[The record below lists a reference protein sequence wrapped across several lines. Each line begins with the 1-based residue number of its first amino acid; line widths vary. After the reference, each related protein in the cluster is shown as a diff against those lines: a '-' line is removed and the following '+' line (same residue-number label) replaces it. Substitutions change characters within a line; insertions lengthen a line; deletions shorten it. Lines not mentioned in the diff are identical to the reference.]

1 MKIFQKLIV
10 MQKFI
15 ELHTHLGS
23 LTTPRNLWRI
33 MNSCGINIGIKDY
46 FEFEKII
53 FNVKRND
60 HNAYLKKFE
69 LVHKIQSNPY
79 AIQECVYLAIE
90 DAYVDHK
97 LEGIEIRFNPMKRNW
112 DGHYNLDSIILNA
125 CTGLQRALQAFP
137 TRAGLIISTDKEFS
151 QKEDLILLEK
161 AEKYKNLGIIGIDCS
176 GEVKST
182 DDIRRLKEMF
192 KNIEQTGLGKTVHA
206 GELESTAYEIEFAI
220 EELGVQRIGHGIQCI
235 SNKNVLKKLEANN
248 VCLEICPTS
257 NITTGIIQSEV
268 ELYNML
274 IKIEQNNIPI
284 TLNTDGNVFL
294 QTNPNREYDFVEKLF
309 SDFESKSNVDYY
321 FKKWKQNSLK
331 HSFLN

>member
-1 MKIFQKLIV
+1 

-23 LTTPRNLWRI
+23 LTTPQNLWRI
-33 MNSCGINIGIKDY
+33 MNTCGINIGIKDY
-46 FEFEKII
+46 FEFEKVIY
-53 FNVKRND
+53 NVEKNN

-112 DGHYNLDSIILNA
+112 DGHYNLDSILLNA
-125 CTGLQRALQAFP
+125 CIGLQRGLQAFP
-137 TRAGLIISTDKEFS
+137 TRAGLIVSTDKQFS
-151 QKEDLILLEK
+151 LKEDLILLEK

-182 DDIRRLKEMF
+182 KDIRRLKEMY
-192 KNIEQTGLGKTVHA
+192 KSVDQTGLGKTVHA
-206 GELESTAYEIEFAI
+206 GELLSTAYEIEFAI
-220 EELGVQRIGHGIQCI
+220 EELGVQRIGHGIQCL
-235 SNKNVLKKLEANN
+235 NFPNVLKKLEKNN

-257 NITTGIIQSEV
+257 NITTGIINSDK

-274 IKIEQNNIPI
+274 TIIDKSNIPI

-294 QTNPNREYDFVEKLF
+294 QTNPNREYDFVQKLF
-309 SDFESKSNVDYY
+309 NDFESKANVDYY
-321 FKKWKQNSLK
+321 FNKWKANSLI
-331 HSFLN
+331 HTFLK

>member
-1 MKIFQKLIV
+1 

-23 LTTPRNLWRI
+23 LTTPQNLWRI
-33 MNSCGINIGIKDY
+33 MNTCGINIGIKDY

-53 FNVKRND
+53 YNVEKNN

-90 DAYVDHK
+90 DAYVDYK

-125 CTGLQRALQAFP
+125 CIGLQRGLQAFP
-137 TRAGLIISTDKEFS
+137 TRAGLIISTDKQFTL
-151 QKEDLILLEK
+151 KEDLILLEK

-176 GEVKST
+176 GEVRSKE
-182 DDIRRLKEMF
+182 DIVRLREMF
-192 KNIEQTGLGKTVHA
+192 KNVNNTDLGKTVHA
-206 GELESTAYEIEFAI
+206 GELQSTAYEIEFAI

-235 SNKNVLKKLEANN
+235 NDKNVLNKLVTNN

-257 NITTGIIQSEV
+257 NITTGIIKSHL
-268 ELYNML
+268 ELYKML
-274 IKIEQNNIPI
+274 KIIEEYNIPI

-294 QTNPNREYDFVEKLF
+294 QTNPNREYDFVQKIFNE
-309 SDFESKSNVDYY
+309 FESEANVELY
-321 FKKWKQNSLK
+321 FNSWKRNSIK
-331 HSFLN
+331 HTFLSV